1 MSQFSQQSEAPESPV
16 TMPTIDDV
24 PQLADRCKLISA
36 TFLDYMSKENKTA
49 QDHEAGGRCVDEVEL
64 IQPQVEGIL
73 KAINIGCWA
82 QGPGS
87 PDISAAQWFGT
98 MERLATNQDPQNV
111 EARYAETHAFG
122 FDETPELA
130 ERFKTV
136 AARYK
141 ELEQNPYKPGDDA
154 QAFIE
159 REIEIILE
167 VGKVKML
174 LGCVFDGI
182 LWALTGK
189 ERQSR
194 RETFIEVELM
204 TESDDEDE
212 DRNPP
217 HLNREDATLEDNTES
232 TAGEGAVE
240 SKSTLGAK
248 E

>member
-141 ELEQNPYKPGDDA
+141 ELEQNPYKPGDVRTHLLSLVHSGKFRSCRNDA
-154 QAFIE
+154 DAWF
-159 REIEIILE
+159 RTPKLLLS
-167 VGKVKML
+167 VK
-174 LGCVFDGI
+174 
-182 LWALTGK
+182 
-189 ERQSR
+189 SR
-194 RETFIEVELM
+194 
-204 TESDDEDE
+204 S
-212 DRNPP
+212 
-217 HLNREDATLEDNTES
+217 S
-232 TAGEGAVE
+232 
-240 SKSTLGAK
+240 SKSGRSKCFWDVCLMAFSGPLRARNVSLG
-248 E
+248 ERLL